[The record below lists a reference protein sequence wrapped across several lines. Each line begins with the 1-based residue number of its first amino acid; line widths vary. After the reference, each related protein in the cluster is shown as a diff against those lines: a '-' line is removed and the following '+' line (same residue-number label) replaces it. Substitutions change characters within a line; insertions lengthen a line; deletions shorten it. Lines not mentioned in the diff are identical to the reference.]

1 MSGELIRFI
10 KILDVSVETRNLSV
24 RMAMDS
30 TSPSQLEYAR
40 NLTSKIQDSNLAAG
54 YCSSDVPDTEIH
66 PHKADLQ
73 SPSTYICHEW
83 LEL

>member
-10 KILDVSVETRNLSV
+10 KILDVSFETRNLSV
-24 RMAMDS
+24 RMAMGS

-40 NLTSKIQDSNLAAG
+40 TLTSKIQDSVLAAG
-54 YCSSDVPDTEIH
+54 YCSSDIPDTEIH
-66 PHKADLQ
+66 PYTTDLQ
-73 SPSTYICHEW
+73 SPSTYIEW